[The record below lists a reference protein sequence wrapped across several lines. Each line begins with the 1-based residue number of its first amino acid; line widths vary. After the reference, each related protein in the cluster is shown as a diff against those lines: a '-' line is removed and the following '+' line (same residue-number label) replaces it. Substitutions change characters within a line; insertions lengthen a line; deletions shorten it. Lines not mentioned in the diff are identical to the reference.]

1 MPKFKLPRRS
11 RKALHSAE
19 ASARGG
25 LLRNLRV
32 SQKLFVS
39 FGVLSLL
46 VVTIGVA
53 DGVAL
58 STTNGQLNKMYNDN
72 LQSVARIGQVRAD
85 VQQANLLS
93 TKLILRSPLADV
105 SSVQTAIRRLDA
117 AIDANWAAYSKNPA
131 KGTEADM
138 AAFSEGLTKYR
149 TIRDERLVPA
159 AKANSLGTY
168 LGVQNN
174 YIDPLTSTITV
185 ALNNLAGIEDKAAQ
199 RQMADARSNAT
210 SARLLTM
217 TLMGV
222 ALAFAVVIALVVS
235 RAIARPLGQTVK
247 ILEALAEGRLDQ
259 RLAVRGRDEVG
270 RMAEALNTALD
281 RLTATLRDIAGNVTT
296 LASSSEELT
305 AVASQMNSSAAR
317 SADRAQAVS
326 TASGQISS
334 NIATV
339 SAGAEEIGSSI
350 TEIALSTSSAAD
362 VAGQAVRISTDA
374 GAILQKAGR
383 VLRRDRLRHQDH
395 HRHRRADEPARPQR
409 DDRGRP
415 RRRRGQGLRGRRRR
429 GKGAGTGDGPGDRG
443 HPDPRRRDPERLV
456 RRGRGDRRDR
466 LGHRQDQRN
475 AVRHRGGRR
484 GADGD
489 HQRDEPQR
497 RRGRDRLPADLVERG
512 RGGRGRRGD
521 DERGVEHRPGRRRTG
536 PRGPRAPAEPGDV
549 PLLIPPGTADPRRP
563 SCGLIRKAAAVPC
576 QRPAASFAFIASAR
590 AIAPFSGRTITVNSS
605 ISPSSPRCRKSQ
617 PSTWRPPT
625 FARNTS
631 A

>member
-305 AVASQMNSSAAR
+305 AVAGQMNSSAAR

-374 GAILQKAGR
+374 GAILQKLGESSAEIVSVIKIITGIAEQTNLLALNATIEAARAG
-383 VLRRDRLRHQDH
+383 D
-395 HRHRRADEPARPQR
+395 A
-409 DDRGRP
+409 
-415 RRRRGQGLRGRRRR
+415 
-429 GKGAGTGDGPGDRG
+429 GKGFAVVAGEVKELAQETARATEDIRTRVGAIQNDSSAAVAAIAEIGSVIDKI
-443 HPDPRRRDPERLV
+443 
-456 RRGRGDRRDR
+456 
-466 LGHRQDQRN
+466 N
-475 AVRHRGGRR
+475 ATQS
-484 GADGD
+484 A
-489 HQRDEPQR
+489 
-497 RRGRDRLPADLVERG
+497 
-512 RGGRGRRGD
+512 
-521 DERGVEHRPGRRRTG
+521 
-536 PRGPRAPAEPGDV
+536 
-549 PLLIPPGTADPRRP
+549 I
-563 SCGLIRKAAAVPC
+563 AAAVEE
-576 QRPAASFAFIASAR
+576 QTATTNEMSRNVGEVAIGSQQISSNVAEVAEAAAETTNAASNTAQAADELAR
-590 AIAPFSGRTITVNSS
+590 VAHELQQSLAMFRY
-605 ISPSSPRCRKSQ
+605 
-617 PSTWRPPT
+617 
-625 FARNTS
+625 
-631 A
+631 